1 MKLPS
6 YRRPQA
12 EFIKNTINKTPELLH
27 IIIGPRQTGKTT
39 MALQIREDW
48 KGDTIFASADTV
60 LPPGPEWLA
69 HHWNIAR
76 SAPNKPV
83 LLIIDEVQKVTGW
96 SETIKQ
102 LWDQDYLAG
111 IPVL

>member
-1 MKLPS
+1 MNENIPYIDRLVDLNALLEKKS
-6 YRRPQA
+6 Y
-12 EFIKNTINKTPELLH
+12 FLF
-27 IIIGPRQTGKTT
+27 GPRQTGKTT